1 MDAALDESYTPL
13 SISIRQGSHHH
24 DLTVRAACPEREHLV
39 FVCNV
44 VVLVCVRVFMCV
56 CVCLF
61 VCSCVRVCMRV
72 VADSFSAKEEKDGM
86 FSKAF

>member
-24 DLTVRAACPEREHLV
+24 DLTVRAACPERKHLV

-44 VVLVCVRVFMCV
+44 VVLVCACVHVCACVRACV
-56 CVCLF
+56 CVC
-61 VCSCVRVCMRV
+61 SCVCMRV